1 MNVIN
6 KRDPS
11 NPYKLD
17 LIKVDKYTIAE
28 LSKKNANFIKAIVSI
43 DSNYQ
48 RDDNKTNE
56 KGTAYWFN
64 EMLNKSSTYSYEYCL
79 EKCIEIID
87 NHNSTHLEATKH
99 GRNNMKKIIYGR
111 CSSVE
116 HLKQEVLV
124 KPVESNTNNLFFDLL
139 ETMDHKTGYKVNNIS
154 FASKFISY
162 ARKYL
167 NNNDTSF
174 SKYDKVV
181 AENLSKYQKYYA
193 DDGKSV
199 SKSKFLNKSSDRKK
213 LKTNKEKQKYTYETY
228 IKYMK
233 TIDDIQNH
241 LVDEKGEK
249 IVLTKEEIDHIIWY
263 TSKGN
268 YLDELFKNY

>member
-1 MNVIN
+1 MNVEI
-6 KRDPS
+6 KRDSS

-17 LIKVDKYTIAE
+17 LIRFGKYTIAE

-43 DSNYQ
+43 DSSYQ
-48 RDDNKTNE
+48 GDDDKANKE
-56 KGTAYWFN
+56 GTAYWFN
-64 EMLNKSSTYSYEYCL
+64 EMLDLKSMFSYEYCL

-87 NHNSTHLEATKH
+87 NHNSTHLEATDD
-99 GRNNMKKIIYGR
+99 GRNNMKNIIFGR
-111 CSSVE
+111 CPSVE
-116 HLKQEVLV
+116 RLKQEVLV
-124 KPVESNTNNLFFDLL
+124 TPTRNDTNNLFFDLL
-139 ETMDHKTGYKVNNIS
+139 KTMDHKTGYKVNNIS

-193 DDGKSV
+193 DDGKRV
-199 SKSKFLNKSSDRKK
+199 SKSKFLNKSSDRRK
-213 LKTNKEKQKYTYETY
+213 LKTDIEKQRYTYETY
-228 IKYMK
+228 IKYME
-233 TIDDIQNH
+233 TIDDIQKN
-241 LVDEKGEK
+241 LIDENGIK
-249 IVLTKEEIDHIIWY
+249 IQLTREEIDHVIWY

>member
-1 MNVIN
+1 MNIEI
-6 KRDPS
+6 KRDSS

-17 LIKVDKYTIAE
+17 LIRIGKHTIAE
-28 LSKKNANFIKAIVSI
+28 LSKKNANFIEAIVSI

-48 RDDNKTNE
+48 GDDDKTNE
-56 KGTAYWFN
+56 EGTAYWFN
-64 EMLNKSSTYSYEYCL
+64 EMLDLKSIFPYKYCL

-87 NHNSTHLEATKH
+87 NHNSTHLEATND
-99 GRNNMKKIIYGR
+99 GRNNMKKIILER
-111 CSSVE
+111 CPSVE
-116 HLKQEVLV
+116 QLKQEVLV
-124 KPVESNTNNLFFDLL
+124 TPTRNDTSNLFFDLL
-139 ETMDHKTGYKVNNIS
+139 KTMDHKTGYKVNNIS

-193 DDGKSV
+193 DDRKRV
-199 SKSKFLNKSSDRKK
+199 SKSKFLNKSSDRRK
-213 LKTNKEKQKYTYETY
+213 LKTDIEKQRYTYETY
-228 IKYMK
+228 IKYME
-233 TIDDIQNH
+233 TIDDIQKN
-241 LVDEKGEK
+241 LIDENGIK
-249 IVLTKEEIDHIIWY
+249 IELTREEIDHVIWY

>member
-1 MNVIN
+1 MNIEI
-6 KRDPS
+6 KRDSS

-17 LIKVDKYTIAE
+17 LIRIGKHTIAE
-28 LSKKNANFIKAIVSI
+28 LSKKNANFIEAIVSI

-48 RDDNKTNE
+48 GDDDKTNE

-64 EMLNKSSTYSYEYCL
+64 EMLNSKTIHPYEYCL

-87 NHNSTHLEATKH
+87 NHNSTHLEATKD
-99 GRNNMKKIIYGR
+99 GRNNMKKIILGR
-111 CSSVE
+111 CPSGE
-116 HLKQEVLV
+116 KLKKEVLV
-124 KPVESNTNNLFFDLL
+124 TPTTNGTNNLFFDLL
-139 ETMDHKTGYKVNNIS
+139 QTMDHKTGYKVNNIS

-193 DDGKSV
+193 DDGKKV
-199 SKSKFLNKSSDRKK
+199 SKSKFLNKSSDRRK
-213 LKTNKEKQKYTYETY
+213 LKTDIEKQRYTYETY
-228 IKYMK
+228 IKYME
-233 TIDDIQNH
+233 TIDDIQKN
-241 LVDEKGEK
+241 LIDENGIK
-249 IVLTKEEIDHIIWY
+249 IELTREEIDHVIWY